1 MDLKTLLTDRFGLDL
16 NLAYAEP
23 VPPLLGQIL
32 RRRTHR
38 AYAARPVA
46 DELID
51 LLVAVALSAS
61 AKSDFQ
67 QATVIKVK
75 DPQRRGNI
83 AQHFP
88 LMPWIGTAP
97 AFLVFCAD
105 ARRLE
110 RIGTMRKHPQR
121 NGDLEAF
128 LNASVDAALALQ
140 TFILAA
146 ESVGLGCCSISVIRN
161 QMPTV
166 ARELSL
172 PDGVFPIAGLCVGYP
187 AGKGHI
193 SMRLPPA
200 VTVHTD
206 RYDDAN
212 LEQEIDAYDRRRAAR
227 HMTPREQQRN
237 PKKFGHADFYG
248 WSEDKA
254 RQAAE
259 PEGASFAA
267 FVRAHGFAFG
277 GS

>member
-1 MDLKTLLTDRFGLDL
+1 MDLTSLLIDRFGLDL

-23 VPPLLGQIL
+23 VPPLIVQIL

-38 AYAARPVA
+38 RYAARPVA

-51 LLVAVALSAS
+51 LLIAAALSAS

-67 QATVIKVK
+67 QASVIKLK
-75 DPQRRGNI
+75 DASKRQAI
-83 AQHFP
+83 AARFP
-88 LMPWIGTAP
+88 AMPWIGTAP

-110 RIGTMRKHPQR
+110 RIGEMRNHPRR

-128 LNASVDAALALQ
+128 FNATVDAALTLQ

-146 ESVGLGCCSISVIRN
+146 EAMGLGCCPISVIRN
-161 QMPTV
+161 EMATV
-166 ARELSL
+166 ARELAL
-172 PDGVFPIAGLCVGYP
+172 PDGVFPVAGLCVGYP
-187 AGKGHI
+187 AGEGHI

-206 RYDDAN
+206 AYDDGN
-212 LEQEIDAYDRRRAAR
+212 LDKQIDAYDRRRAAR

-237 PKKFGHADFYG
+237 SEKFGYADFYG

-267 FVRAHGFAFG
+267 FVRAHGFSFDG
-277 GS
+277 P